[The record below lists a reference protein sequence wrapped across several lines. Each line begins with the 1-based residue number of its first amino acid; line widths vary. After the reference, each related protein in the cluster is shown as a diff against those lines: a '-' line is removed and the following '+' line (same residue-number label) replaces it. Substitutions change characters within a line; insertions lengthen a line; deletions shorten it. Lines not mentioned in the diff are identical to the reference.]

1 MLELAMTGS
10 EVKIDWKLYEQQVL
24 SLLEEAIEAYVSEHG
39 EEALVFQISIW
50 TDPQMFVSA
59 VNFETRDHGLQE
71 NEKGIKY
78 FEQHG
83 RAALAEQL
91 RAQGYND
98 NPADFLYPEFRTTE
112 HTFLCDAGE
121 AGHLTADVADPIIEA
136 TLMSIVDSSEFKN
149 LIKRLPR
156 EPQIWVG
163 ISSPVHWYDHV
174 RRVS

>member
-1 MLELAMTGS
+1 MTAS
-10 EVKIDWKLYEQQVL
+10 EVMIDWKLYEQQVL
-24 SLLEEAIEAYVSEHG
+24 SLFEEAVEAYISEHSDR
-39 EEALVFQISIW
+39 EESRVFQISIW

-59 VNFETRDHGLQE
+59 VNFETLKHGLQE

-83 RAALAEQL
+83 RSALAEQL

-121 AGHLTADVADPIIEA
+121 VGQLNADAADPIIEA
-136 TLMSIVDSSEFKN
+136 TLMRIVDSSPFQD
-149 LIKRLPR
+149 LIRRLPR
-156 EPQIWVG
+156 EPEVWVG
-163 ISSPVHWYDHV
+163 ISSPAHWYDHV